1 MKRVVVLTGA
11 AGGIGAAAADMFL
24 KGGWSVVGV
33 DRSPLPPHLSEA
45 DGIEVDLA
53 HAKAIDDVF
62 GHVAH
67 TYGRLDAWVNNAA
80 RLIPKAAAETSLEE
94 WDLTIAANV
103 RPAFLGVRSARPLL
117 RASSGS
123 IVNVSSV
130 HALATSPGL
139 AAYAASKGALLAL
152 TRALA
157 LELAPDGIRVN
168 AVLPG
173 AIDTAMLRDGLQ
185 RSPDGPEAALGRL
198 SKRHPLGGIG
208 RPSDVAR
215 TILFL
220 ADNETARFITGQAF
234 VVDGGALCR
243 LSTE

>member
-1 MKRVVVLTGA
+1 MEKVVLLTGA
-11 AGGIGAAAADMFL
+11 AGGIGAAAVEVFL
-24 KGGWSVVGV
+24 RGGWSVVGV
-33 DRSPLPPHLSEA
+33 DRNSLPSHLSGVDA
-45 DGIEVDLA
+45 LQVDLA
-53 HAKAIDDVF
+53 RAEATDEVF
-62 GHVAH
+62 DHVTR

-80 RLIPKAAAETSLEE
+80 YLEAKTAAETSCAE
-94 WDLTIAANV
+94 WDLTIATNV
-103 RPAFLGVRSARPLL
+103 RPAFLGVRGARPML
-117 RASSGS
+117 RAAAGA

-173 AIDTAMLRDGLQ
+173 AIDTGMLRKGLQ
-185 RSPDGPEAALGRL
+185 RSPLGPEVALEQLVR
-198 SKRHPLGGIG
+198 RHPLGHVGH
-208 RPSDVAR
+208 PDDVAR
-215 TILFL
+215 MILFL
-220 ADNETARFITGQAF
+220 ADNETAAFITGQTF